1 MTNIFFKISVKKVY
15 LRVTTRT
22 DDVSALHHALKNC
35 GELYNMSKFNQGP
48 IKLCCTIKCLCIL
61 LCVLSIHIWLA

>member
-35 GELYNMSKFNQGP
+35 GELYNMSKFHRH
-48 IKLCCTIKCLCIL
+48 IITLDWRL
-61 LCVLSIHIWLA
+61 LFNALLPSVFPNSLHNS